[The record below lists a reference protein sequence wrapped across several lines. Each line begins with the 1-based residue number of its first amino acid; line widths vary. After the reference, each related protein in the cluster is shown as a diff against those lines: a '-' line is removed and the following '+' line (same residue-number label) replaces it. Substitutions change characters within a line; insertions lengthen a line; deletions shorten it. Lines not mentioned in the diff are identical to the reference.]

1 VTSSDPNFGK
11 ITGFLLTESGRTG
24 VFGSS
29 GLGIVIALAL
39 GATLYAILTFGLRLD
54 PKPDYSL
61 VTAGDAA
68 RAKGERGVP
77 TPDAA
82 VRHTADRT
90 ER

>member
-11 ITGFLLTESGRTG
+11 ITGFLVTEAGRTG

-29 GLGIVIALAL
+29 GLGIVIAMVL
-39 GATLYAILTFGLRLD
+39 GAALYAILTFGLRLD

-68 RAKGERGVP
+68 RTEGKLEVP
-77 TPDAA
+77 TPDAG
-82 VRHTADRT
+82 
-90 ER
+90 